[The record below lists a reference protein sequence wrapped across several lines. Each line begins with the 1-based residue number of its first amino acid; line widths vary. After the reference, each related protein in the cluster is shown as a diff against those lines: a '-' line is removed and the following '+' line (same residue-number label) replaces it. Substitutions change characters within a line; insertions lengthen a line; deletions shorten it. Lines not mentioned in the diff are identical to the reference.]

1 MEAKYL
7 NPFGIGQDKNEL
19 YNLSSGIPLKKDV
32 EDLLNIWNNGKV
44 LADEFSEKRI
54 VFKDIPFHH
63 LVKRNKIPS
72 ENKITLK
79 KDKVRKIDGDRNIIE
94 KLL

>member
-44 LADEFSEKRI
+44 LADEFSEKQI